1 MNDKTKL
8 EKDAD
13 DNYQTIPNKQENQK
27 ISNNEMDSSRY
38 TLTSKPKE
46 NSLLKGSENDADMN
60 VTDNMSY
67 KEKQLSLLLEAFEN
81 SYDKKLYKDLIKDIE
96 EKEDLLYE
104 KSLISFEIKII
115 KIKSLLKLLM
125 VEEFNNFLQSK
136 NKHFHELDIVIHK
149 LKNEFNAISMIII
162 DDDSYEFEITTQI
175 YCKYLYL
182 LSKISIKREDYLKS
196 LGYVSLGIN
205 MLKIFFIKK
214 KVASDINTYKI
225 YCKLVL
231 QLINFLLGDQNYEEA
246 LYYIKLL
253 FNIIEISIKFIYN
266 YNKSNKKL
274 ISIATMKKFLT
285 FGAIGYVYTG
295 CCLEQLDYLIQ
306 AFEAYKQA
314 KFFFKKGSRLG
325 ISFQNLNSITI
336 SNSCSYLA
344 EEVFEKLKLKFEKDK
359 IDILNIQKRLEMQRK
374 KEEYELLQNE
384 KLMKLQ
390 YIASGLGC
398 DPFKLK
404 MIENNLNKKLF
415 PSSVMKNIEKI
426 DDDLT
431 AFVSAYF
438 EKYKKD
444 NISSYKD
451 KKSPNSKTNMSR
463 YEIYNILMSER
474 FREFIMK
481 NKKLQFYNPK
491 TGSKSIS
498 IIQRHLNNKIKIDSN
513 SKKMSNTQRKTLKL
527 ISGFTESSNTDR
539 RININE
545 NLETNTTNPNSGRE
559 DEKKMEKIL
568 FLNRK
573 KIKFRNNNL
582 GFQLSQDKANIE
594 RSSSKKIKINLPL
607 NTTRSFAGKKIIYKL
622 NKDYNLLQN
631 DFERKNLDK
640 NLMTKNYLRKY
651 SYYDKLYDKELKFQK
666 QMLYFK
672 YNNSLYNKGRTIEE
686 KDGIIGKDDLV
697 NISLIINEK
706 AEAKNKNQGKNNL
719 ELDLLK
725 GSFGQKQNQFSIKM
739 KSAMSS
745 VISKYISER
754 KTLTGKQ
761 NLVDHKRI
769 HKLNEKKLLIL
780 DNSIKNINNNI
791 SKMKYFIKKTK

>member
-1 MNDKTKL
+1 MRLHKR
-8 EKDAD
+8 
-13 DNYQTIPNKQENQK
+13 IP
-27 ISNNEMDSSRY
+27 
-38 TLTSKPKE
+38 
-46 NSLLKGSENDADMN
+46 
-60 VTDNMSY
+60 
-67 KEKQLSLLLEAFEN
+67 
-81 SYDKKLYKDLIKDIE
+81 
-96 EKEDLLYE
+96 
-104 KSLISFEIKII
+104 
-115 KIKSLLKLLM
+115 
-125 VEEFNNFLQSK
+125 
-136 NKHFHELDIVIHK
+136 
-149 LKNEFNAISMIII
+149 
-162 DDDSYEFEITTQI
+162 
-175 YCKYLYL
+175 
-182 LSKISIKREDYLKS
+182 
-196 LGYVSLGIN
+196 
-205 MLKIFFIKK
+205 
-214 KVASDINTYKI
+214 
-225 YCKLVL
+225 
-231 QLINFLLGDQNYEEA
+231 
-246 LYYIKLL
+246 
-253 FNIIEISIKFIYN
+253 
-266 YNKSNKKL
+266 
-274 ISIATMKKFLT
+274 
-285 FGAIGYVYTG
+285 
-295 CCLEQLDYLIQ
+295 
-306 AFEAYKQA
+306 
-314 KFFFKKGSRLG
+314 
-325 ISFQNLNSITI
+325 
-336 SNSCSYLA
+336 
-344 EEVFEKLKLKFEKDK
+344 
-359 IDILNIQKRLEMQRK
+359 
-374 KEEYELLQNE
+374 
-384 KLMKLQ
+384 
-390 YIASGLGC
+390 
-398 DPFKLK
+398 
-404 MIENNLNKKLF
+404 
-415 PSSVMKNIEKI
+415 
-426 DDDLT
+426 
-431 AFVSAYF
+431 
-438 EKYKKD
+438 
-444 NISSYKD
+444 
-451 KKSPNSKTNMSR
+451 
-463 YEIYNILMSER
+463 
-474 FREFIMK
+474 
-481 NKKLQFYNPK
+481 
-491 TGSKSIS
+491 
-498 IIQRHLNNKIKIDSN
+498 
-513 SKKMSNTQRKTLKL
+513 
-527 ISGFTESSNTDR
+527 ESSNTDR

>member
-344 EEVFEKLKLKFEKDK
+344 EEVFEKLKLKFEEDK
-359 IDILNIQKRLEMQRK
+359 VDILNTQKRLEMQRK

-415 PSSVMKNIEKI
+415 PSSVVKNIEKI

-451 KKSPNSKTNMSR
+451 KKSPNIKSNMSR